1 MNVNDFI
8 ARAAPGSEVVL
19 PSGEFEGPLVID
31 KPLRLRGKN
40 TTVWAK
46 KSPVIEINSNG
57 VTIEDIRAEITEGCT
72 EEPAVKTTVMAA
84 ARNVEVLGRVAGFG
98 AEDGYFDVPRTID
111 LGRFPSDRENS
122 YRLEVNVP
130 AKTEVVCELRE
141 VTVEPREL
149 TPGRNTLII
158 KVNGISAAMFLYAEV
173 LFKSQ
178 FTRRTYIL
186 GKPDETASAADMKD
200 IYCAPERDF
209 SAPPS
214 VSEID
219 GAGSAGFASPSSP
232 KTDVIS
238 MPRMADPTLAPLDM
252 QRGQRV
258 GLSQYLGEKFEVW
271 FTSNAPRGTE
281 IDPYVFLLQ
290 SGDKAVGD
298 EGLVF
303 FGNESSQN
311 GEVKYFAS
319 DGHIEI
325 DLAKIS
331 PQIQKISLAYSIY
344 DGGANR
350 NFRSVLS
357 PRVSLRGSR
366 GERVV
371 FSINGLSNETTIV
384 ALEFY
389 LYKGEWK
396 ISAIGAGYKDGLA
409 RLCNSYGIE
418 VEG

>member
-19 PSGEFEGPLVID
+19 PSGEFEGPLVIN

-40 TTVWAK
+40 TTVWAR
-46 KSPVIEINSNG
+46 KSPVIKINSNG
-57 VTIEDIRAEITEGCT
+57 VTIEDIRAEITEGST
-72 EEPAVKTTVMAA
+72 EEPAVKADVLAS
-84 ARNVEVLGRVAGFG
+84 ARNVEVLGRVLGFG

-111 LGRFPSDRENS
+111 LGRFPSDKENS

-130 AKTEVVCELRE
+130 VKTEVICELRE

-149 TPGRNTLII
+149 TPGRNTLTI

-178 FTRRTYIL
+178 FVRRTYIL
-186 GKPDETASAADMKD
+186 GKPDETAAAAEMRE
-200 IYCAPERDF
+200 IYSAPERDLNARESILE
-209 SAPPS
+209 SAATFG
-214 VSEID
+214 SE
-219 GAGSAGFASPSSP
+219 SSP
-232 KTDVIS
+232 KTDVIT
-238 MPRMADPTLAPLDM
+238 MPQMADPALAPLDM

-258 GLSQYLGEKFEVW
+258 GLCKYLGEKFEVW
-271 FTSNAPRGTE
+271 FTSNAPRGYE
-281 IDPYVFLLQ
+281 IDPYLFLLQ

-311 GEVKYFAS
+311 GEVKYFAN

-325 DLAKIS
+325 DLAKVS
-331 PQIQKISLAYSIY
+331 PKIQKIALAYSIY
-344 DGGANR
+344 DGSANK
-350 NFRSVLS
+350 NFRSILS
-357 PRVSLRGSR
+357 PRVSLRNSS
-366 GERVV
+366 GERVS
-371 FSINGLSNETTIV
+371 FSISGLSNETTIV
-384 ALEFY
+384 AVEFY

-396 ISAIGAGYKDGLA
+396 ISAVGAGYKEGLA
-409 RLCNSYGIE
+409 KLCNSYGIE